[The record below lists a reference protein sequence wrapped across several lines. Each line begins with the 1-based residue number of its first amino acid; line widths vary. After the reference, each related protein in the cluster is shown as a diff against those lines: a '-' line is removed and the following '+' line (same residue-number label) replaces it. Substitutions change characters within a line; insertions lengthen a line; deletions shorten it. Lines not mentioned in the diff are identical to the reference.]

1 MTFDWPNTGDRV
13 VGEYLDHAFQGV
25 VTGVDF
31 AHEPLGRRYAVRF
44 DAPIDVSKSKLM
56 SIPRLNVRALIAPTG
71 ASIDAKGRPDGIM
84 TLRAAGG

>member
-1 MTFDWPNTGDRV
+1 MSFEWPSTGDRV
-13 VGEYLDHAFQGV
+13 AGDYLGHAFEGV

-44 DAPIDVSKSKLM
+44 DAPVEISKSKLM
-56 SIPRLNVRALIAPTG
+56 SNLRQNVRALIAPTG

-84 TLRAAGG
+84 TLRRA